1 MSSAGKHVGP
11 LGKER
16 RVLPRYQ
23 LMPQVDVIVE
33 DGHETYWGALR
44 DLSRTGIAISLQ
56 QALQS
61 NQKVTVRFRLQSDDG
76 RAVLED
82 LDATVA
88 WKSGRNAGL
97 EFVKPLIPGSSSLK
111 KAPLLAAHLEK
122 KKSER

>member
-1 MSSAGKHVGP
+1 MSSAGKSVGP

-23 LMPQVDVIVE
+23 LMPQVDIIAE
-33 DGHETYWGALR
+33 DGHETYWGTLK
-44 DLSRTGIAISLQ
+44 DLSRTGVAVSLQ

-76 RAVLED
+76 RAVLEE
-82 LDATVA
+82 LDTTVA
-88 WKSGRNAGL
+88 WKSGHNAGL
-97 EFVKPLIPGSSSLK
+97 EFVKPLIQGSSSLK